1 MLRDNEKFYLP
12 NLHHFQNDNTF
23 YGSFQGLRFR
33 VKSEQVE
40 EAGEKRWTIAT
51 LCWYGDFCLEESDVV
66 AEARFPMSEE
76 GYDQV
81 LDWLEGQ
88 YRLMLDGQGGSE
100 PQSNDESLGV

>member
-23 YGSFQGLRFR
+23 YGSFRGLRFR

-40 EAGEKRWTIAT
+40 DDEGKRWFMAT

-66 AEARFPMSEE
+66 AADRFPMTPE
-76 GYDQV
+76 GYEQV

-88 YRLMLDGQGGSE
+88 YRAMLERQMPEAPE
-100 PQSNDESLGV
+100 PTTKS